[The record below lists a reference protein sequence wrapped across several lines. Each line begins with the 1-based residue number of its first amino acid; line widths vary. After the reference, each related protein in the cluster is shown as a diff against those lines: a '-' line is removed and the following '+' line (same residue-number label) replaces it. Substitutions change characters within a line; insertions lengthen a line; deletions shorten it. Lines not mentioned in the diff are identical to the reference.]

1 MSERLSGD
9 RSNIKQS
16 SASQSRDTKTLRG
29 ISLTTLEE
37 NDWFLYFLK
46 TEHLLIMSE
55 SNDAEMQVEQAQQE
69 ESAPQEESV
78 SRKRKVGDISEDA
91 AAAAQ
96 GKDSADAT
104 NKSKKDTDAS
114 PEKKTENP
122 DKKENDDKLPSTET
136 SIPSSPRKPGS
147 STSCEY
153 DKLKWVVVRNDGKPE
168 SMIKLI
174 GLKSLFA
181 KQLPKMPRSYIA
193 RLVLDRRHTSLAI
206 LQDKPELKN
215 SDDEIVGGICYRA
228 FPEMRFAEIAFCAV
242 NANHQ
247 VKGYG
252 SKLMNLFKNHA
263 VQEGIEYFI
272 TYADNYAIGYFKKQG
287 FSKTISMPKGRYS
300 GLIKEYDGGTPM
312 ECYVHPSIDY
322 TRIPEL
328 VQAQKNFIMSRIRL
342 TAQSHIVYDPLPQNF
357 ASAFLDGTSSSSS
370 SRGNYNAARALQVPG
385 MIAAGWTLND
395 LRQRAETQREIKSL
409 KSDLLQMVHRIKEQQ
424 FAWPFLEPVDTNDV
438 PDYLDVIAKPID
450 LATME
455 KRIRS
460 DNHYRTKEMFF
471 ADVQLVSHTR
481 SGPLCDCFFLSFSL
495 ILFARWRT
503 IAKHTMRTEARMY
516 NAPKNWKSF

>member
-1 MSERLSGD
+1 MSE
-9 RSNIKQS
+9 
-16 SASQSRDTKTLRG
+16 
-29 ISLTTLEE
+29 LT
-37 NDWFLYFLK
+37 DG
-46 TEHLLIMSE
+46 
-55 SNDAEMQVEQAQQE
+55 EMQVEEKQTLLDQE
-69 ESAPQEESV
+69 EEPT
-78 SRKRKVGDISEDA
+78 SRKRKLGGIQSDSNEEGEDN
-91 AAAAQ
+91 
-96 GKDSADAT
+96 KPVDESLTKNNEENTEEPLLKPEEST
-104 NKSKKDTDAS
+104 NR
-114 PEKKTENP
+114 
-122 DKKENDDKLPSTET
+122 NDGESNNEET
-136 SIPSSPRKPGS
+136 VEQSSIPSSPRKQGS
-147 STSCEY
+147 YDY
-153 DKLKWVVVRNDGKPE
+153 DKLKWVVVRNDGKPD

-193 RLVLDRRHTSLAI
+193 RLVLDRRHTSIAI

-215 SDDEIVGGICYRA
+215 TDDEIVGGICYRA

-328 VQAQKNFIMSRIRL
+328 VQAQKDFIMSRISL
-342 TAQSHIVYDPLPQNF
+342 TAQSHIVYDPLPHNF
-357 ASAFLDGTSSSSS
+357 ASAFFDGASSSS
-370 SRGNYNAARALQVPG
+370 SRGNHNAARALQVPG

-424 FAWPFLEPVDTNDV
+424 FAWPFLEPVDTKDV
-438 PDYLDVIAKPID
+438 PDYLDVITKPID
-450 LATME
+450 LATIE

-471 ADVQLVSHTR
+471 ADIQLMADNCKTYNDDGSMYVQCAKKLEK
-481 SGPLCDCFFLSFSL
+481 FLNDKL
-495 ILFARWRT
+495 
-503 IAKHTMRTEARMY
+503 K
-516 NAPKNWKSF
+516 

>member
-1 MSERLSGD
+1 MSE
-9 RSNIKQS
+9 
-16 SASQSRDTKTLRG
+16 
-29 ISLTTLEE
+29 
-37 NDWFLYFLK
+37 
-46 TEHLLIMSE
+46 E
-55 SNDAEMQVEQAQQE
+55 SNTEMQIDEEQQQE
-69 ESAPQEESV
+69 ETVSPEEEPV
-78 SRKRKVGDISEDA
+78 SRKRKIEDTEDTPTTEA
-91 AAAAQ
+91 PPEDQ
-96 GKDSADAT
+96 QEDE
-104 NKSKKDTDAS
+104 SK
-114 PEKKTENP
+114 EE
-122 DKKENDDKLPSTET
+122 ENDNDDNASATD
-136 SIPSSPRKPGS
+136 SSVPSSPKKQG
-147 STSCEY
+147 SCEY
-153 DKLKWVVVRNDGKPE
+153 EKLKWVVVRNDGKPD

-215 SDDEIVGGICYRA
+215 TDDEIVGAICYRA

-252 SKLMNLFKNHA
+252 SKLMNLLKNHA

-312 ECYVHPSIDY
+312 ECFLHPSVDY
-322 TRIPEL
+322 TRIDEM
-328 VQAQKNFIMSRIRL
+328 VQAQKDFIMSRIRL

-357 ASAFLDGTSSSSS
+357 ASAFFDGASSSS
-370 SRGNYNAARALQVPG
+370 SRGNHNASRALQVPG

-395 LRQRAETQREIKSL
+395 LRQRTETQRENKSL

-424 FAWPFLEPVDTNDV
+424 FAWPFLEPVDTKDV
-438 PDYLDVIAKPID
+438 PDYLDVITKPID
-450 LATME
+450 LSTIE

-471 ADVQLVSHTR
+471 ADVQLVSYTID
-481 SGPLCDCFFLSFSL
+481 SCFGYSQLCCSHACFFQMAENCKTYNDDGSMYVQC
-495 ILFARWRT
+495 
-503 IAKHTMRTEARMY
+503 AKKLEKFL
-516 NAPKNWKSF
+516 NDKLK

>member
-1 MSERLSGD
+1 
-9 RSNIKQS
+9 
-16 SASQSRDTKTLRG
+16 
-29 ISLTTLEE
+29 
-37 NDWFLYFLK
+37 
-46 TEHLLIMSE
+46 MSE
-55 SNDAEMQVEQAQQE
+55 SNDTEMQVVEKQPDENAWRE
-69 ESAPQEESV
+69 EEGLA
-78 SRKRKVGDISEDA
+78 SRKRKLEDI
-91 AAAAQ
+91 Q
-96 GKDSADAT
+96 TDSR
-104 NKSKKDTDAS
+104 
-114 PEKKTENP
+114 
-122 DKKENDDKLPSTET
+122 KENEPADEPVTKNDEATSQVSPQKQEENTNDNNEDESNNKEPAEES
-136 SIPSSPRKPGS
+136 SIPSSPRKQAS
-147 STSCEY
+147 YEY
-153 DKLKWVVVRNDGKPE
+153 DNLKWVVVRNDGKPD

-193 RLVLDRRHTSLAI
+193 RLVLDRRHTSIAI

-215 SDDEIVGGICYRA
+215 TDDEIVGGICYRA

-328 VQAQKNFIMSRIRL
+328 VQAQKDFIMSRIRL

-357 ASAFLDGTSSSSS
+357 ASAFFDGASSSS
-370 SRGNYNAARALQVPG
+370 SRGNHNAARALQVPG
-385 MIAAGWTLND
+385 MMAAGWTLND

-424 FAWPFLEPVDTNDV
+424 FAWPFLEPVDTKDV
-438 PDYLDVIAKPID
+438 PDYLDVITKPID
-450 LATME
+450 LATIE

-471 ADVQLVSHTR
+471 ADIQLVGLIANVFGVQASIILT
-481 SGPLCDCFFLSFSL
+481 PVFLVL
-495 ILFARWRT
+495 DG
-503 IAKHTMRTEARMY
+503 
-516 NAPKNWKSF
+516 

>member
-1 MSERLSGD
+1 M
-9 RSNIKQS
+9 
-16 SASQSRDTKTLRG
+16 
-29 ISLTTLEE
+29 
-37 NDWFLYFLK
+37 
-46 TEHLLIMSE
+46 
-55 SNDAEMQVEQAQQE
+55 DAEMQVGEEQQTEETALREGVEPAFKKRKLEDSSTESPKENEPAEEPVTKDDEATTEAATEMPSQKQE
-69 ESAPQEESV
+69 ENADEQEEEN
-78 SRKRKVGDISEDA
+78 GN
-91 AAAAQ
+91 
-96 GKDSADAT
+96 
-104 NKSKKDTDAS
+104 NK
-114 PEKKTENP
+114 
-122 DKKENDDKLPSTET
+122 ET
-136 SIPSSPRKPGS
+136 VEESSIPSSPRKQGS
-147 STSCEY
+147 YEY

-193 RLVLDRRHTSLAI
+193 RLVLDRRHTSIAI

-215 SDDEIVGGICYRA
+215 TDDEIIGGICYRA
-228 FPEMRFAEIAFCAV
+228 FPEMRLAEIAFCAV

-328 VQAQKNFIMSRIRL
+328 VQAQKDFIMSRIRL
-342 TAQSHIVYDPLPQNF
+342 TAQSHIVYDPLPPNF
-357 ASAFLDGTSSSSS
+357 ASAFFDGASSSS
-370 SRGNYNAARALQVPG
+370 SRGNHNAARALQVPG

-424 FAWPFLEPVDTNDV
+424 FAWPFLEPVDTKDV
-438 PDYLDVIAKPID
+438 PDYLDVITKPID
-450 LATME
+450 LATIE

-471 ADVQLVSHTR
+471 ADIQLMADNCKTYNDDGSMYVQCAKKLEK
-481 SGPLCDCFFLSFSL
+481 FLNDKL
-495 ILFARWRT
+495 
-503 IAKHTMRTEARMY
+503 K
-516 NAPKNWKSF
+516 